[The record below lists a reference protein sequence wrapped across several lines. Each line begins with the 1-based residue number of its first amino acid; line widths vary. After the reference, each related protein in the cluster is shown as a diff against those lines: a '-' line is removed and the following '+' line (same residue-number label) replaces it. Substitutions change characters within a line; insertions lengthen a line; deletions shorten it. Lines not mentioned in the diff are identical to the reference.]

1 LSCLSSIVV
10 VLVAAKFWT
19 GTLAELVIYPHKGG
33 YGLEDDSSVEIMA
46 GNLASTWRISTPPP
60 SPPAGPV
67 YLAQTVGNFRRVA
80 SVEFFSKS
88 WDSSSR
94 QSVHISGDRIQTLST
109 VLPRTSNVPGGGG
122 GGGLAEVAAAGEMLT
137 FGLST
142 LNLDSS
148 AAAAPAALPLS
159 TLYNWSCWHFSRPLL
174 EPAQDEDVIIARRQ
188 EKEHLALAG
197 ITKCHHSSE

>member
-1 LSCLSSIVV
+1 MILL
-10 VLVAAKFWT
+10 L
-19 GTLAELVIYPHKGG
+19 
-33 YGLEDDSSVEIMA
+33 IMA

-60 SPPAGPV
+60 SPAGPV

-94 QSVHISGDRIQTLST
+94 QSAHISGDRIQTLST
-109 VLPRTSNVPGGGG
+109 VLPRTSNVAGGGG
-122 GGGLAEVAAAGEMLT
+122 GGGLAEVAAAAEMLT

-148 AAAAPAALPLS
+148 AAAAPSALPLS
-159 TLYNWSCWHFSRPLL
+159 TLYNWSCCHFSRPLL

-197 ITKCHHSSE
+197 IAKCHHSSE

>member
-1 LSCLSSIVV
+1 
-10 VLVAAKFWT
+10 
-19 GTLAELVIYPHKGG
+19 
-33 YGLEDDSSVEIMA
+33 MA
-46 GNLASTWRISTPPP
+46 GNMASTWRISTPPP

-67 YLAQTVGNFRRVA
+67 YLAQTVGNVRRVA

-109 VLPRTSNVPGGGG
+109 VLPRTSNVAGGG
-122 GGGLAEVAAAGEMLT
+122 GGGLADVAAAAEMLT

-148 AAAAPAALPLS
+148 APAALPLS
-159 TLYNWSCWHFSRPLL
+159 TLYNWSCCHFSRPLL
-174 EPAQDEDVIIARRQ
+174 EPALDEDVIIARRQ

-197 ITKCHHSSE
+197 IAKCHHSSE